1 MVRRVT
7 VRIVG
12 VGVAVLVGAGV
23 ALAGTR
29 LLLADDSART
39 GAPPVAGQENG
50 RDPDVPLT
58 NAARAIASNRL
69 EPAGPQSLFDNR
81 SSEPLKPGAEV
92 NVSLLDVAEASTA
105 VVLAVSALDAT
116 RAGAVTVTSSAGTI
130 PAMRL
135 AGPGGQTSSTLIV
148 PIAGDGALRVRDEA
162 GGRLVVQLAGTLT
175 PSFSAT
181 DGRVVPVPSREIFR
195 LVKATEGHEKELALD
210 AVLELSGKSVSAV
223 LLQVAADVGVDGGF
237 VRAGDEDRQE
247 LFWSATKGADRTRGG
262 LMLVPLDGDKI
273 TIHYEAGT
281 ELRADLVGY
290 VTGPDAPQS
299 AEGLIVLVPPPSPS
313 ESPNPSES
321 ASPSG
326 AAGPD
331 GVGNPSRTTGPSGAG
346 VPSSA
351 ADRTDAADKSGTA
364 GPSGAGDGGVSGED
378 VGAEA
383 EKLTV
388 IPAAG
393 LAGVPFDRI
402 GGAFLRVTAQGA
414 GTGEVAVRGGATTPV
429 PAAADQGNPTMLA
442 AAGLSRSTL
451 TLVTVTDGEVSASAE
466 AGAALTLTP
475 EAVLLTAP

>member
-1 MVRRVT
+1 MARRAT
-7 VRIVG
+7 VRIVA

-29 LLLADDSART
+29 LLLADDNVPT
-39 GAPPVAGQENG
+39 GAPPVAGQGND

-69 EPAGPQSLFDNR
+69 EPFGPRSLFDNR
-81 SSEPLKPGAEV
+81 SGEPLRPGAEV

-116 RAGAVTVTSSAGTI
+116 QAGAVTVTSSAGTV

-148 PIAGDGALRVRDEA
+148 PVAGDGALRVRDEA

-195 LVKATEGHEKELALD
+195 LVKASEGKEKELALD
-210 AVLELSGKSVSAV
+210 AVPELSGKSVSAV

-247 LFWSATKGADRTRGG
+247 LFWSATRGADRTRGG
-262 LMLVPLDGDKI
+262 LMLVPIDGDKI

-290 VTGPDAPQS
+290 VTGSAAPAS
-299 AEGLIVLVPPPSPS
+299 TEGLIVLVPPSDAGDS
-313 ESPNPSES
+313 GDPN
-321 ASPSG
+321 AS
-326 AAGPD
+326 
-331 GVGNPSRTTGPSGAG
+331 
-346 VPSSA
+346 
-351 ADRTDAADKSGTA
+351 
-364 GPSGAGDGGVSGED
+364 SGAGDPGDASGPEGGGGPADAGISGDDAE
-378 VGAEA
+378 VGADA
-383 EKLTV
+383 KKLTV

-393 LAGVPFDRI
+393 LAGVPFDRV
-402 GGAFLRVTAQGA
+402 GGAFLRVTAQGT
-414 GTGEVAVRGGATTPV
+414 GTGEVAVRGGDVTPA
-429 PAAADQGNPTMLA
+429 PAASDQGNPTMLA
-442 AAGLSRSTL
+442 AEGVSRSTL
-451 TLVTVTDGEVSASAE
+451 TLVTVSDGEVSAAAE

-475 EAVLLTAP
+475 EAVLLTAR